1 MTGSLAGKVAL
12 ITGATSGIGAACA
25 VEFARCGAS
34 IALVGRDA
42 AKGAAVQAE
51 VRAEGRRA
59 ELICGNV
66 EDATFCETAVAE
78 TLHKFGRLDIL
89 VNSAGV
95 NNRGNAL
102 ELSDAAWHQAL
113 AVNVSGTFWMCRA
126 AIHAMR
132 KSGGGAIVNVASDWG
147 LVGGE
152 NHVAYC
158 TSKGAVVNMTRALAL
173 DHARDGIRV
182 NVICPGEV
190 RTPMLQ
196 SGLEHRGYSPEQGFT
211 EMGNG
216 IPIGRISEPME
227 QARCIRFLASSDA
240 SFVTG
245 AVLSVDG
252 GATAR

>member
-34 IALVGRDA
+34 VVLVGRDA
-42 AKGAAVQAE
+42 AKGAVVQAE
-51 VRAEGRRA
+51 VRAKGGHA
-59 ELICGNV
+59 ALICGNV
-66 EDATFCETAVAE
+66 EGAAFCETAVAE
-78 TLHKFGRLDIL
+78 TLRKFGKLDIL

-102 ELSDAAWHQAL
+102 ELSDVAWHQAM

-126 AIHAMR
+126 AIRAMQ

-196 SGLEHRGYSPEQGFT
+196 SGLEHRGYSLEQGFT
-211 EMGNG
+211 EMGNA
-216 IPIGRISEPME
+216 IPIGRISDPEE